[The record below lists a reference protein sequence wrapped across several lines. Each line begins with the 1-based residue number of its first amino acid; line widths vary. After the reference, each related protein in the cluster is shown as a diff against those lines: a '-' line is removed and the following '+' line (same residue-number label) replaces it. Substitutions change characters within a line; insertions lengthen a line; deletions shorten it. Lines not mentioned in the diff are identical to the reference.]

1 MKIKLQSVERILQA
15 IIVTLMMIGTGIILV
30 LHPTYVCKETAN
42 FCLTYLMHIVLVCVI
57 PLSIVKLRIEYIKCK
72 VVDNS

>member
-1 MKIKLQSVERILQA
+1 MKIKLHSVERILQ
-15 IIVTLMMIGTGIILV
+15 TLVIALVMIMAGIILV

-42 FCLTYLMHIVLVCVI
+42 FCLTYIMHIGLVCAI
-57 PLSIVKLRIEYIKCK
+57 PLAIVKLRIEYAKCK